1 MSTTPDPRPRVR
13 ADHRTIEGQACTS
26 CGWKTFGTVG
36 RCAQCGTPL
45 VAAEFGPAGTVWS
58 STVVRVPVPGRMPP
72 YAVGYIDF
80 DDGPRVLCHL
90 DAIEER
96 PPVGTRVAICGST
109 TDGDVLV
116 ELTS

>member
-1 MSTTPDPRPRVR
+1 
-13 ADHRTIEGQACTS
+13 
-26 CGWKTFGTVG
+26 
-36 RCAQCGTPL
+36 
-45 VAAEFGPAGTVWS
+45 
-58 STVVRVPVPGRMPP
+58 MPP